1 MNNQP
6 DYNNGQDGQNSQFNS
21 FWQNT
26 PNQSAPNE
34 FFGGA
39 GAPNGY
45 NAGAGRGS
53 EIFKDKLFLPICILL
68 SVAALINFPSFNI
81 LTILIAIGTWIL
93 YAAVRSNK
101 NPFSTCG
108 IKMISGTVKAQFIL
122 LRVAVAFLL
131 ILAII
136 LLAIALGIQS
146 SIDPNADS
154 LFDAFPDYIT
164 IDQETQNA
172 VNQFISE
179 FLPGMSIAQVF
190 ELFLFIA
197 GIILAFA
204 AIVLTVINLVFTRPL
219 RAFLVSFGQ
228 NAPMGLP
235 IARANYVRICLMVFA
250 ILQFI
255 SSASSLLS
263 LSSDSITEII
273 SGVCTGVSMLL
284 GSLLIGKYCM
294 NQTGNTQTF

>member
-1 MNNQP
+1 
-6 DYNNGQDGQNSQFNS
+6 
-21 FWQNT
+21 
-26 PNQSAPNE
+26 
-34 FFGGA
+34 
-39 GAPNGY
+39 
-45 NAGAGRGS
+45 
-53 EIFKDKLFLPICILL
+53 
-68 SVAALINFPSFNI
+68 
-81 LTILIAIGTWIL
+81 
-93 YAAVRSNK
+93 
-101 NPFSTCG
+101 
-108 IKMISGTVKAQFIL
+108 MISGTVKAQFIL
-122 LRVAVAFLL
+122 LWVAVAFLL

-136 LLAIALGIQS
+136 LLAIAPGIQS

-263 LSSDSITEII
+263 LSSDSITELI

>member
-6 DYNNGQDGQNSQFNS
+6 DYNNGWDGQNSQFDS

-122 LRVAVAFLL
+122 LWVAVAFLL

-136 LLAIALGIQS
+136 LLAIAPGIQS
-146 SIDPNADS
+146 SIDPNGDS

-204 AIVLTVINLVFTRPL
+204 AIVLTLINLVFTRPL

-263 LSSDSITEII
+263 LSSDSITELI

>member
-122 LRVAVAFLL
+122 LWVAVAFLL

-136 LLAIALGIQS
+136 LLAIAPGIQS

-179 FLPGMSIAQVF
+179 FFPGMSIAQVF

-263 LSSDSITEII
+263 LSSDSIT
-273 SGVCTGVSMLL
+273 
-284 GSLLIGKYCM
+284 
-294 NQTGNTQTF
+294 

>member
-26 PNQSAPNE
+26 PNQ

-122 LRVAVAFLL
+122 LWVAVAFLL

-136 LLAIALGIQS
+136 LLAIAPGIQS

-179 FLPGMSIAQVF
+179 FFPGMSIAQVF

-263 LSSDSITEII
+263 LSSDSITELI

>member
-39 GAPNGY
+39 GAPNAY

-122 LRVAVAFLL
+122 LWVAVAFLL

-136 LLAIALGIQS
+136 LLAIAPGIQS

-172 VNQFISE
+172 VNQFT
-179 FLPGMSIAQVF
+179 
-190 ELFLFIA
+190 
-197 GIILAFA
+197 

-263 LSSDSITEII
+263 LSSDSITELI

>member
-122 LRVAVAFLL
+122 LWIAVAFLL

-136 LLAIALGIQS
+136 LLAIAPGIQS
-146 SIDPNADS
+146 SIDPNVDS

-179 FLPGMSIAQVF
+179 FFPGMSIAQVF

-263 LSSDSITEII
+263 LSSDSITELI